1 MKSTQGG
8 RKLAACFAISP
19 IFGLSLLCAAQT
31 GKVES
36 IGPLTDSAVPRAV
49 LETLE
54 AKGYRL
60 TLDEPAPACEL
71 WIRKSVPAQP
81 KKDKDIEG
89 LAYPQL
95 AESTLVGVI
104 RFSQPAADFRGQ
116 RIPAGFYTLRYELI
130 PDDGN
135 HLGVAPNRD
144 FLLLVPAT
152 SDADPKAQFKFKE
165 LVALSREATGTKHPG
180 PLSLAQA
187 DGTVTAAAVSKDDQD
202 HWIFSAPVKLASG
215 DEIPM
220 ALVVRGRAQQ

>member
-1 MKSTQGG
+1 MKSTPGG
-8 RKLAACFAISP
+8 RKIASCFAIGP
-19 IFGLSLLCAAQT
+19 LFVLSLVCAAQA

-36 IGPLTDSAVPRAV
+36 MGPLTDSAVPAAV
-49 LETLE
+49 RQTLE

-71 WIRKSVPAQP
+71 WIRKSVPAQA
-81 KKDKDIEG
+81 KKDIEG

-130 PDDGN
+130 PNDGN

-144 FLLLVPAT
+144 FLLLVPAA
-152 SDADPKAQFKFKE
+152 SDADPKAQFKFEE

-187 DGTVTAAAVSKDDQD
+187 DGVVTAAAVSKDDQD

-215 DEIPM
+215 DEIPI
-220 ALVVRGRAQQ
+220 ALVVRGTAQQ

>member
-8 RKLAACFAISP
+8 RKIASGFAISP
-19 IFGLSLLCAAQT
+19 IFVLSLVCAGQT

-36 IGPLTDSAVPRAV
+36 IGPLTDSAVPAAV
-49 LETLE
+49 RQTLDT
-54 AKGYRL
+54 KGYRL
-60 TLDEPAPACEL
+60 TLDEPVPACEF
-71 WIRKSVPAQP
+71 WIRKNVPAQP
-81 KKDKDIEG
+81 KKDIEG

-130 PDDGN
+130 PNDGN

-144 FLLLVPAT
+144 FLLLVPAA
-152 SDADPKAQFKFKE
+152 SDADPKAQFKFEE

-187 DGTVTAAAVSKDDQD
+187 DGMVTAAAVSKDDQD

>member
-1 MKSTQGG
+1 MKSTPGG
-8 RKLAACFAISP
+8 RKIASCFAIGP
-19 IFGLSLLCAAQT
+19 LFVLSLVCAAQA

-36 IGPLTDSAVPRAV
+36 MGPLTDSAVPAAV
-49 LETLE
+49 RQTLE

-81 KKDKDIEG
+81 KKDIED

-130 PDDGN
+130 PNDGN

-144 FLLLVPAT
+144 FLLLVPAA
-152 SDADPKAQFKFKE
+152 SDADPKAQFKFEE

-187 DGTVTAAAVSKDDQD
+187 DGMVTAAAISKDDQD

-220 ALVVRGRAQQ
+220 ALVVKGRAQQ

>member
-1 MKSTQGG
+1 MKSTQVE

-19 IFGLSLLCAAQT
+19 IFVLSLLCAAQT

-36 IGPLTDSAVPRAV
+36 IGPLTDSSVPRAV
-49 LETLE
+49 LETLQ

-60 TLDEPAPACEL
+60 TLDEPAHACEL
-71 WIRKSVPAQP
+71 WIRTSVPAQP
-81 KKDKDIEG
+81 KTDTEG

-116 RIPAGFYTLRYELI
+116 RIRAGFYTLRYELI
-130 PDDGN
+130 PNDGN

-144 FLLLVPAT
+144 FLLLVPAA
-152 SDADPKAQFKFKE
+152 SDADPKAQFKFEE

-187 DGTVTAAAVSKDDQD
+187 DGMVTAAAVSKDDQD
-202 HWIFSAPVKLASG
+202 HWIFSAPVKLESG

-220 ALVVRGRAQQ
+220 ALVVKGSAHQ